1 MSLPCSKLKAS
12 LYLKKKRERAYFF
25 LEMNNDPM
33 CLTQKSVAHFT
44 LPAWPLRASE
54 LVGLVLPS
62 EGNKLHYEELHRRVR
77 LVPAGLV
84 ET

>member
-1 MSLPCSKLKAS
+1 
-12 LYLKKKRERAYFF
+12 
-25 LEMNNDPM
+25 M

-62 EGNKLHYEELHRRVR
+62 EGNKLHYEELHCRVR